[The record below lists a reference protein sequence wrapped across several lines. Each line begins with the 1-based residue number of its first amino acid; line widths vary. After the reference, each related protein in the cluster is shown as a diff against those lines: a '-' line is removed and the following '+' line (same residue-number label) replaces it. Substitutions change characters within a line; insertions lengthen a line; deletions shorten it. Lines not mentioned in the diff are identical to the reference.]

1 MANDIFRDV
10 LNNSRDSEE
19 VIDISFNFIKPISS
33 NLTTKN

>member
-10 LNNSRDSEE
+10 LSNFRDSRV
-19 VIDISFNFIKPISS
+19 VIDISFNFIKLISS